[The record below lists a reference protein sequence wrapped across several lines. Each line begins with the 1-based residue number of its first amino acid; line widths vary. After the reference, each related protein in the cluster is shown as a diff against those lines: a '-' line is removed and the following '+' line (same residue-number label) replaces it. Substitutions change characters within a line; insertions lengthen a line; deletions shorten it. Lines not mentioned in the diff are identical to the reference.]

1 MRAMLLLTT
10 LLFSQILFAESPLSP
25 IKTES
30 PRDTMRTFMDSMNG
44 YRQGVKIQNRRMRRI
59 NMERAIRVLEIPTEA
74 VIGGKERSKNA
85 AVLLKEV
92 IDRII
97 VINYKFIPDDMEK
110 FGSTRWRL
118 KDTEITIQKIE
129 SGHRKGEYLFS
140 ADTVSR
146 ARGFYDLVSDL
157 PYLKGSGQGALYDS
171 PALEKYVPVWARSK
185 TLNMYHW
192 QWFGILIGI
201 FLGLVFKRF
210 AQIVV
215 KIGKKVSKKSKADL
229 DDLIVEAIERP
240 LGYIVATAIW
250 FLCLTT
256 IQIEGMPYDILST
269 AIQVV
274 FSVSLVWFILN
285 LTSVLT
291 NHLKKLASR
300 NDFPLDDQLVPLFQ
314 KALRLFIVIFG
325 ALISAQNLGINVMSL
340 LAGLGLGGLAFA
352 LAAKDTAA
360 NFFGSVMILWDQPF
374 KVGDWVKS
382 TDAEGTVEEI
392 GFRSTRIR
400 TFYNSEIS
408 IPNSKLANENIDNM
422 GALKDRTH
430 YQEVYL
436 TAKQKLDYIE
446 KVILPQPY
454 KNSTLEDRTAVFKL
468 MEETVAA
475 LAPKFTFREF
485 IHLLDFYLCD
495 RDHIDIHLR
504 ELLPGDTIVVT
515 LLECLRRNP
524 KSVGDAQTEFC
535 DLTKRSARNFYDIKR
550 RILDGPIIKL
560 KPEINEGEN
569 HESE

>member
-274 FSVSLVWFILN
+274 FSVSLVWFIL
-285 LTSVLT
+285 TESVLT

-300 NDFPLDDQLVPLFQ
+300 NDFPLDDQLGHCF
-314 KALRLFIVIFG
+314 KRHCDSSSSF
-325 ALISAQNLGINVMSL
+325 SA
-340 LAGLGLGGLAFA
+340 
-352 LAAKDTAA
+352 
-360 NFFGSVMILWDQPF
+360 
-374 KVGDWVKS
+374 
-382 TDAEGTVEEI
+382 
-392 GFRSTRIR
+392 
-400 TFYNSEIS
+400 
-408 IPNSKLANENIDNM
+408 
-422 GALKDRTH
+422 
-430 YQEVYL
+430 
-436 TAKQKLDYIE
+436 
-446 KVILPQPY
+446 Y
-454 KNSTLEDRTAVFKL
+454 KCTK
-468 MEETVAA
+468 
-475 LAPKFTFREF
+475 P
-485 IHLLDFYLCD
+485 
-495 RDHIDIHLR
+495 
-504 ELLPGDTIVVT
+504 
-515 LLECLRRNP
+515 RN
-524 KSVGDAQTEFC
+524 
-535 DLTKRSARNFYDIKR
+535 
-550 RILDGPIIKL
+550 
-560 KPEINEGEN
+560 
-569 HESE
+569 